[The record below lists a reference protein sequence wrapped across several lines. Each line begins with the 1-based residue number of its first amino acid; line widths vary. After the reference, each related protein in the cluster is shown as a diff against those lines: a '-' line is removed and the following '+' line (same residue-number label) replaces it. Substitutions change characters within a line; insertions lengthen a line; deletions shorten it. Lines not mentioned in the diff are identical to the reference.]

1 MSVDS
6 GEARPARAECFAE
19 PFYSNTA
26 RWMVA
31 SGSRERELEVLVI
44 LS

>member
-19 PFYSNTA
+19 PFTPTRRPA
-26 RWMVA
+26 RFR
-31 SGSRERELEVLVI
+31 G
-44 LS
+44 